1 MMNNAQGEIRRIE
14 SRPHK
19 VTIEGRE
26 RVTITSVEDI
36 DSFNENEIIF
46 LTGLGMM
53 TITGEDLHISKL
65 NLEEGTLVVDGNIE
79 SLDYS
84 DHEEQRAS
92 KSGFFSKVFR

>member
-1 MMNNAQGEIRRIE
+1 MMEEGMRRIE

-36 DSFNENEIIF
+36 DSFNENEVIF

-53 TITGEDLHISKL
+53 TILGDDLHIAKL
-65 NLEEGTLVVDGNIE
+65 NLEDGVLVIEGTIE
-79 SLDYS
+79 SLDYA
-84 DHEEQRAS
+84 DHEEMRMS
-92 KSGFFSKVFR
+92 KGKLFGKVFK